1 MVRRSNR
8 ARPGRHAREQGL
20 TLIELSVSLA
30 ILAIIAGAIAA
41 AFSVGLRVMAKGGP
55 QDRLAGAHDLASL
68 EQVLGRDGSRA
79 ACIKVLGA
87 TVYGHATCS
96 STFNQVAG
104 CSAANSLC
112 FAWPQ
117 FDGAVW
123 SCHVASYSAISATVG
138 GMVARAEF
146 SGAST
151 TSTIP
156 ETVDTVIVTSTVG
169 PSDVVTVSDGTPS
182 PPYPWLRS
190 LHISIQATG
199 VSKQQFS
206 QALTLHPVASD
217 PGGGAAG
224 SGPC

>member
-1 MVRRSNR
+1 MVRRSNGA
-8 ARPGRHAREQGL
+8 ARDRHAREQGL
-20 TLIELSVSLA
+20 TLIELTVSLA

-41 AFSVGLRVMAKGGP
+41 AFSVGLRVIAKGGP

-79 ACIKVLGA
+79 ACIKALGA
-87 TVYGHATCS
+87 AVYGHATCA
-96 STFNQVAG
+96 STFNQVGG
-104 CSAANSLC
+104 CSTANSLC

-117 FDGAVW
+117 FDTSAW
-123 SCHVASYSAISATVG
+123 SCHVASYSQISATVG
-138 GMVARAEF
+138 GMVTRTEF
-146 SGAST
+146 SGTSPI
-151 TSTIP
+151 STIP
-156 ETVDTVIVTSTVG
+156 ETVDTVTVATTVG
-169 PSDVVTVSDGTPS
+169 PSDAVTVSDGTPS
-182 PPYPWLRS
+182 PPYSWLRS
-190 LHISIQATG
+190 LHITIRATG